1 VKRAPFFKDERLKPV
16 LPVKP
21 LKLQDLPK
29 GKVIIGIWLKI
40 ISVILF
46 VTMTGIL
53 KAVPHVPVGEMV
65 FFRSLIGLVPIF
77 LFYQWRGELKDAFYT
92 QNLRGHFWRGL
103 TGILSMAC
111 IFYSVILLPLPEAI
125 AIGYATPLI
134 LVILCAILLKEN
146 VRFYRWSAV
155 IAGLIGVL
163 IIIWP
168 RLTVF
173 SVTNLNAATGIGAL
187 VALLGAILSAFAHFL
202 MRKLVFTE
210 KTATIVIYF
219 MLTASLLSLVSLP
232 FGWIIPDLP
241 TFLLLCS
248 AGFLGGAAQIFL
260 TATYRYA
267 EPSTVAPF
275 EYVSMII
282 GLVAGYFI
290 FEEIPTMLMLL
301 GAAIVMASGIFII
314 YRENQL
320 SRLNKRIELGA
331 KPVSHLP

>member
-1 VKRAPFFKDERLKPV
+1 MPSTKDLTM
-16 LPVKP
+16 
-21 LKLQDLPK
+21 QDLPK
-29 GKVIIGIWLKI
+29 AKVIMGIWLKI

-46 VTMTGIL
+46 VAMTGVL
-53 KAVPHVPVGEMV
+53 KSVPHVPVGEMV

-77 LFYQWRGELKDAFYT
+77 LFYHWRGELKGAFYT
-92 QNLRGHFWRGL
+92 DNIIGHFWRGFF
-103 TGILSMAC
+103 GISSMVC

-134 LVILCAILLKEN
+134 LVILCAILLKEK
-146 VRFYRWSAV
+146 VRIYRWSAV
-155 IAGLIGVL
+155 IVGLIGVL

-173 SVTNLNAATGIGAL
+173 STPAINTTTGIGAII
-187 VALLGAILSAFAHFL
+187 ALMGAILSALAHFL

-210 KTATIVIYF
+210 KTSTIVIYF
-219 MLTASLLSLVSLP
+219 MLIASLLSLVSLP
-232 FGWIIPDLP
+232 FGWIVPDLP
-241 TFLLLCS
+241 TLLLLCS

-282 GLVAGYFI
+282 GLMAGYFI
-290 FEEIPTMLMLL
+290 FKEVPTLLMLL
-301 GAAIVMASGIFII
+301 GAAIVIASGIFII
-314 YRENQL
+314 YREN
-320 SRLNKRIELGA
+320 RLA
-331 KPVSHLP
+331 KEPFESTKNNLNL

>member
-1 VKRAPFFKDERLKPV
+1 MKDDPL
-16 LPVKP
+16 LPVEPTKMRDMP
-21 LKLQDLPK
+21 R
-29 GKVIIGIWLKI
+29 GKVLIGIWLKI

-53 KAVPHVPVGEMV
+53 KAIPHVPVGEMV
-65 FFRSLIGLVPIF
+65 FFRSLIGLAPIF
-77 LFYQWRGELKDAFYT
+77 IFYHWRGELRDAFYT

-103 TGILSMAC
+103 FGILSMAC

-173 SVTNLNAATGIGAL
+173 SGEILSATTGIGAI

-290 FEEIPTMLMLL
+290 FAEVPTLLMLF

-320 SRLNKRIELGA
+320 SKHDRLIEMA
-331 KPVSHLP
+331 EKPASSIS

>member
-1 VKRAPFFKDERLKPV
+1 MPSAKSA
-16 LPVKP
+16 
-21 LKLQDLPK
+21 QTYSLPK
-29 GKVIIGIWLKI
+29 GKVVIGIWLKI

-46 VTMTGIL
+46 VAMTAVL

-65 FFRSLIGLVPIF
+65 FFRSSLGLVPIF
-77 LFYQWRGELKDAFYT
+77 LFYYWRGELWGAFYT
-92 QNLRGHFWRGL
+92 KDIFSHFWRGL
-103 TGILSMAC
+103 FGILSMLC

-134 LVILCAILLKEN
+134 LVILCAIFLKEM
-146 VRFYRWSAV
+146 VRIYRWSAV

-168 RLTVF
+168 RLTLF
-173 SVTNLNAATGIGAL
+173 SATSVSATAGLGAI
-187 VALLGAILSAFAHFL
+187 VALLGAILSALAHFL
-202 MRKLVFTE
+202 VRKLTFSE
-210 KTATIVIYF
+210 KTSTIVIYF
-219 MLTASLLSLVSLP
+219 MLIASLLSLVSLP
-232 FGWIIPDLP
+232 FGWIVPDMP

-290 FEEIPTMLMLL
+290 FEEVPTFLMLF
-301 GAAIVMASGIFII
+301 GAAIVIASGIFII

-320 SRLNKRIELGA
+320 LKRDRLRNIT
-331 KPVSHLP
+331 SLP